1 MVKLALSLQMMVCL
15 CVFNFF
21 FFALFFDMPFFI
33 KDFLSGPFSVFTEFV
48 TILLLFYVLCVF
60 FWPRGIW
67 DLSYPTRD
75 RNHTACIGRRN
86 HNHWT
91 TSKSLICLVILLLL
105 LWYPAMMYQV
115 SSVQLSHSVVSDC
128 SRPHGLKHARPP
140 CPSPAPGV
148 YSNSCPLTQ

>member
-21 FFALFFDMPFFI
+21 LLCFLICLFFI

-48 TILLLFYVLCVF
+48 TILLLFYILCF
-60 FWPRGIW
+60 FFSPRGIW
-67 DLSYPTRD
+67 DLSYLTRD
-75 RNHTACIGRRN
+75 QNHTACIGRRN

-105 LWYPAMMYQV
+105 WCPAVMYQV
-115 SSVQLSHSVVSDC
+115 SSVQLSHSVMSDC

-148 YSNSCPLTQ
+148 YSNSCPLTR